1 MVKQLAKALG
11 RNIPEDELERI
22 APVLEDLLAGIE
34 TALDRDLSTTDPMF
48 AFRPGGEVR
57 LV

>member
-11 RNIPEDELERI
+11 RNLPEDELERI

-57 LV
+57 PL

>member
-1 MVKQLAKALG
+1 MVKQLAKVLG
-11 RNIPEDELERI
+11 RNIPEEELEKI

-48 AFRPGGEVR
+48 AFRPAGGQR
-57 LV
+57 PL